1 MQEAENVSKQA
12 TDYQIIKILNN
23 NVILAL
29 ENESH
34 QEMILVSKG
43 IGFGKKENTV
53 IQLTDEKIEKK
64 FLAFDEKMKKE
75 YFQLIN
81 QIDGKVIGVSEEI
94 IAKAEQVL
102 GELNPHIHIVLTD
115 HIGFALDRIHM
126 GMEIN
131 NPFLYEIKMLYE
143 EEFVM
148 GKAAA
153 ELIHRNLN
161 MHICEG
167 EIGFI
172 ALHLHSARQNKKIS
186 ETMKNTRLLKELMEM
201 IQTEISVPIGDQDLT
216 YTRLM
221 NHLKGMI
228 KRLEEG
234 KFIENPF
241 LKDLKKQFK
250 ESFRIAKK
258 LGQHIQESKDA
269 VLPESELGYMAIHI
283 ERIKGVKTK

>member
-1 MQEAENVSKQA
+1 MSKQA
-12 TDYQIIKILNN
+12 VEYQIIKVLNN

-29 ENESH
+29 EKENH
-34 QEMILVSKG
+34 KEMILVSKG

-64 FLAFDEKMKKE
+64 FLTFDEKMKNE

-81 QIDGKVIGVSEEI
+81 QIDAKVLGVSEEI
-94 IAKAEQVL
+94 IAKAEQVF

-115 HIGFALDRIHM
+115 HIGFALNRIHM

-131 NPFLYEIKMLYE
+131 NPFLYEIKILYE
-143 EEFVM
+143 EEFVI
-148 GKAAA
+148 GKEAA
-153 ELIHRNLN
+153 ELIQRNLN
-161 MHICEG
+161 IHICEG

-186 ETMKNTRLLKELMEM
+186 ETMKTTRLLKELMEI
-201 IQTEISVPIGDQDLT
+201 IQAEITVPIRDQELT

-221 NHLKGMI
+221 NHLKGML

-241 LKDLKKQFK
+241 LIELKKQFK
-250 ESFRIAKK
+250 ESFSIAKK

-269 VLPESELGYMAIHI
+269 VIPESELGYMAIHI
-283 ERIKGVKTK
+283 ERIKGANTK

>member
-1 MQEAENVSKQA
+1 MLNETQ
-12 TDYQIIKILNN
+12 DYQIIKILNN

-29 ENESH
+29 EKESH

-43 IGFGKKENTV
+43 IGFGKKENMV
-53 IQLTDEKIEKK
+53 IHLTDEKIEKK

-75 YFQLIN
+75 YFQLMN

-94 IAKAEQVL
+94 IAKAEEAL
-102 GELNPHIHIVLTD
+102 GKLNPHIHIVLTD
-115 HIGFALDRIHM
+115 HIGFALERMQM

-143 EEFVM
+143 EEFAM
-148 GKAAA
+148 GQIAAA
-153 ELIHRNLN
+153 LIHKNLN
-161 MHICEG
+161 IDICEG

-172 ALHLHSARQNKKIS
+172 ALHLHSARQNKNIS
-186 ETMKNTRLLKELMEM
+186 ETMKNTRLLKELIEI
-201 IQTEISVPIGDQDLT
+201 IQTEITIPIGEHGLT
-216 YTRLM
+216 YMRLM

-228 KRLEEG
+228 TRLEEG

-250 ESFRIAKK
+250 ESFKFAQK
-258 LGQHIQESKDA
+258 LGRYIQESKGA
-269 VLPESELGYMAIHI
+269 ALPESELGYMAIHI
-283 ERIKGVKTK
+283 ERIKGTKIK

>member
-1 MQEAENVSKQA
+1 MQEAKSVSKQA
-12 TDYQIIKILNN
+12 VEYQIIKVLNN
-23 NVILAL
+23 NVILAFEK
-29 ENESH
+29 ENH

-43 IGFGKKENTV
+43 IGFGKKENNV

-64 FLAFDEKMKKE
+64 FMTFDEKMKKE
-75 YFQLIN
+75 YFQLID
-81 QIDGKVIGVSEEI
+81 QIDAKVLGVSEEI
-94 IAKAEQVL
+94 IAKAEQAF

-115 HIGFALDRIHM
+115 HIGFALNRIHM

-131 NPFLYEIKMLYE
+131 NPFLYEIKMLYD
-143 EEFVM
+143 EEFSI
-148 GKAAA
+148 GKEAA
-153 ELIHRNLN
+153 ELIHKNLN

-186 ETMKNTRLLKELMEM
+186 ETMKATRLIKELIEI
-201 IQTEISVPIGDQDLT
+201 IQAEITVPIRDQELT

-241 LKDLKKQFK
+241 LIELKKQFK
-250 ESFRIAKK
+250 ESFCIAKK
-258 LGQHIQESKDA
+258 LGQHIQESKGA
-269 VLPESELGYMAIHI
+269 VIPESELGYMAIHI
-283 ERIKGVKTK
+283 ERIKGVNT